1 MFTFINEESL
11 FNGLVEENML
21 SMVTIHNKVFVEV
34 EKGFSKAKYIN
45 GSYYIPEKDFYTVI
59 RQQTKDIIRMLK
71 L

>member
-11 FNGLVEENML
+11 FEGLLEENML

-34 EKGFSKAKYIN
+34 EKDFPKSKYIN
-45 GSYYIPEKDFYTVI
+45 GAFYVPENTFYSEI
-59 RQQTKDIIRMLK
+59 RKQTNGIIRMLK

>member
-34 EKGFSKAKYIN
+34 EKDFPKAKYIN
-45 GSYYIPEKDFYTVI
+45 GSCYVPEKDFYTVI

>member
-34 EKGFSKAKYIN
+34 EKDFPKSKYIN
-45 GSYYIPEKDFYTVI
+45 GAFYVPENKFYSEI
-59 RQQTKDIIRMLK
+59 RKQAADIIRMLK

>member
-11 FNGLVEENML
+11 FNGLVEKNML

-34 EKGFSKAKYIN
+34 EKDFQKAKYIN
-45 GSYYIPEKDFYTVI
+45 GAFYVPENTFYSEI
-59 RQQTKDIIRMLK
+59 RKQTKDIIGMLK